1 MKDIKCKHIKINEK
15 MKKILMLFL
24 SVILAF
30 SAKGESNIFDA
41 QGIKYELSNDSLT
54 AKVVLVETSSYA
66 KKIVIP
72 EKVNGIYK
80 VTEIASSAFDACYEL
95 VSVTIPST
103 MKTIGDS
110 AFEDCK
116 KLYEVYDLSE
126 LTIDYGKSD
135 YGYVGCYA
143 KDIYYTTEGVTSKI
157 IEYEGFYF
165 YVNGEEIE
173 LLAYNGDD
181 KTITTP
187 ESYKGNKYKIANYAF
202 RGSGV
207 YNIVISEGATS
218 IGDYAFFHR
227 QSLQSVTLPNT
238 ITSIGMN
245 AFYQCSALREITI
258 PSSVT
263 SIGSQAF
270 GVCNSLSSVKILG
283 EIPPTLEGENTFLTD
298 GYLKIYVPY
307 KYLNDYKNNEFWR
320 QYSDIDIIMS
330 DTSSFE
336 VEGIT
341 YVLDKLTGEVWVVS
355 KGEDNKYT
363 GKVSIPS
370 QVTCDDDNKTY
381 SVTGI
386 YEGAFSGCTGL
397 TSVTI
402 PSSVTSIGDDAFWGC
417 TGLESVTIPS
427 SVTSIEER
435 AFLGCTKLTSVTI
448 PEGVTSIGIIAF
460 SGCTGLTSVT
470 IPSSVTS
477 IEERTFVDCK
487 SLTSVTIP
495 EGVTSIGYSAFS
507 GCTSLKSVT
516 IPSSV
521 TSIEEN
527 TFANCTNL
535 TSVTMLGETPPTM
548 GNNNVFGSTNAN
560 LTIYVLTEEMVET
573 YKKAN
578 SYWQSFTIKPL
589 TFEAEIGGLNYYF
602 DKRDNTAEIIGVNE
616 KLDNVVIPSQVTYEE
631 DDYVVK
637 KIRAGAFE
645 GCTNLS
651 SVELSSS
658 DISVEKD
665 VFDGIEGNI
674 LVYVPSG
681 SVNNYQDDIGNN
693 HTVVPNYIYV
703 YDDNNLCYRLFK
715 SSKSSTE
722 EIGIEAQLVES
733 IDGKLCS
740 GDVIIPKTVK
750 YEEPTTDGTVLS
762 KEYNVSK
769 IATKV
774 FANCKNLTSV
784 TIPESV
790 SVMEDSIFEGCTE
803 LKSVY
808 LLRST
813 PATLVNFGQGSNVT
827 FYVLSDEALTEYQNS
842 DSWKDLPLSVL
853 NAIRTNY
860 EWKLLKDNGLF
871 AKENEEIKTF
881 TIEDDIQLPFA
892 DTKVDVGANVTIDG
906 KGHNITL
913 ENPSVA
919 LFESIAESATVK
931 NIVVVTNSASPGGTS
946 GNIGSVTDDY
956 AAVFAVKNEGEIES
970 CAVELSYSVNVSAK
984 YFGSLVGKNSGTIN
998 NCYAVLNAS
1007 ISGAT
1012 NMGGLV
1018 GHMSGGELN
1027 NGYVYANSV
1036 IDNVKATV
1044 GEKGTD
1050 VTFNNLYYYF
1060 GGAEV
1065 EDAVGS
1071 EMMSKEGD
1079 NSYSSSTFIAK
1090 FSNTMKW
1097 KVSKVTE
1104 AWQGTPR
1111 LTFSEADGN
1120 ASIDDN
1126 TNEIVV
1132 DVVLSDKESV
1142 EDFAEAL
1149 QNNPDLYTTA
1159 IVTLNKD
1166 LEFDADVTSD
1176 MQRIGT
1182 TDVPFNG
1189 IFDGGGYS
1197 ITNMAVNA
1205 DTEGSGALFGELGDK
1220 AEVKNVHIADAEISV
1235 NEVKDTYIEDDTIY
1249 IGVFADK
1256 LKGTLS
1262 NVSFVGSVKVEESI
1276 MSDDKVVKVCF
1287 YSDAEET
1294 GEIDHAFIYLTG
1306 EEEQQSSSEG
1316 NKVCIVIKQHIG
1328 AGRRSGRTRKT
1339 CSNRKTQKA
1348 LVLNPDKDLD
1358 DEAQAEINSEYRE
1371 FTDEEFARG
1380 DVAHWLNYTQKGYTG
1395 EYSGEWTQG
1404 ELYPIL
1410 DLEKKNPLVKIVYVI
1425 DGEEMVDFQAPS
1437 YGNVGTDLKMSYSE
1451 KPDEIF
1457 VNGTEMLAS
1466 QIGLMETT
1474 MSIPTPTKDSD
1485 GMTVVKVELKYNKVA
1500 TGIREEMMNEPCVTS
1515 DGTVVRVS
1523 NASGERVRIVT
1534 VRGIEIYEG
1543 VATSEEMSVMLPQ
1556 SGIYIVTVGDVS
1568 KKVICR

>member
-1 MKDIKCKHIKINEK
+1 
-15 MKKILMLFL
+15 
-24 SVILAF
+24 
-30 SAKGESNIFDA
+30 
-41 QGIKYELSNDSLT
+41 
-54 AKVVLVETSSYA
+54 
-66 KKIVIP
+66 
-72 EKVNGIYK
+72 
-80 VTEIASSAFDACYEL
+80 
-95 VSVTIPST
+95 
-103 MKTIGDS
+103 
-110 AFEDCK
+110 
-116 KLYEVYDLSE
+116 
-126 LTIDYGKSD
+126 
-135 YGYVGCYA
+135 
-143 KDIYYTTEGVTSKI
+143 
-157 IEYEGFYF
+157 
-165 YVNGEEIE
+165 
-173 LLAYNGDD
+173 
-181 KTITTP
+181 
-187 ESYKGNKYKIANYAF
+187 
-202 RGSGV
+202 
-207 YNIVISEGATS
+207 
-218 IGDYAFFHR
+218 
-227 QSLQSVTLPNT
+227 
-238 ITSIGMN
+238 MN

-283 EIPPTLEGENTFLTD
+283 ETPPTLEGENTFLTD

-341 YVLDKLTGEVWVVS
+341 YVLDKLTKEVWVS
-355 KGEDNKYT
+355 KRKDDKKYT
-363 GKVSIPS
+363 GEVTIPS
-370 QVTCDDDNKTY
+370 QVTFDDDNTTY

-386 YEGAFSGCTGL
+386 YDEAFKECTGL

-402 PSSVTSIGDDAFWGC
+402 QEG
-417 TGLESVTIPS
+417 
-427 SVTSIEER
+427 VTSIEEL
-435 AFLGCTKLTSVTI
+435 AFFGCTGLTSVTI
-448 PEGVTSIGIIAF
+448 PEGVTSIGIKAF
-460 SGCTGLTSVT
+460 YECKGLTSVT

-477 IEERTFVDCK
+477 IEEN
-487 SLTSVTIP
+487 
-495 EGVTSIGYSAFS
+495 AFAD
-507 GCTSLKSVT
+507 CTS
-516 IPSSV
+516 
-521 TSIEEN
+521 
-527 TFANCTNL
+527 L
-535 TSVTMLGETPPTM
+535 TSVTMLGETPPTLEY
-548 GNNNVFGSTNAN
+548 NVFESTNTS

-578 SYWQSFTIKPL
+578 SYWQSFNIEPL
-589 TFEAEIGGLNYYF
+589 TFKKEIDGLKYYF

-616 KLDNVVIPSQVTYEE
+616 QLDNVVIPSQVTYEG
-631 DDYVVK
+631 DVYVVNR
-637 KIRAGAFE
+637 INAGAFE

-651 SVELSSS
+651 SVEISSS
-658 DISVEKD
+658 DISVEK

-681 SVNNYQDDIGNN
+681 SVNNYQKAIGDN
-693 HTVVPNYIYV
+693 HTVVPNYIYI
-703 YDDNNLCYRLFK
+703 YDDNNNLCYRLFK

-769 IATKV
+769 IATKA

-803 LKSVY
+803 LKNVY

-860 EWKLLKDNGLF
+860 EWKLLKDNRLF
-871 AKENEEIKTF
+871 ANEIGLIKTF

-956 AAVFAVKNEGEIES
+956 AAVFAVKNAGEIES
-970 CAVELSYSVNVSAK
+970 CAVELSCAVNVSAE
-984 YFGSLVGKNSGTIN
+984 YFGSLVGNNSGTIN
-998 NCYAVLNAS
+998 NCYAVLNNS
-1007 ISGAT
+1007 ISGAS

-1018 GHMSGGELN
+1018 GHMSGGGLT
-1027 NGYVYANSV
+1027 NGYVYTSSV
-1036 IDNVKATV
+1036 IENVKAIV
-1044 GEKGTD
+1044 GKTGTN

-1065 EDAVGS
+1065 EDAADS

-1097 KVSKVTE
+1097 KVSGVTE

-1120 ASIDDN
+1120 ASIDEN
-1126 TNEIVV
+1126 TNKIVV

-1149 QNNPDLYTTA
+1149 QNNSDLYTTA

-1189 IFDGGGYS
+1189 TFDGGGYS
-1197 ITNMAVNA
+1197 ITNMTVNA

-1294 GEIDHAFIYLTG
+1294 GKIDHAFIYLTG

-1457 VNGTEMLAS
+1457 VNGTKMLAS

-1556 SGIYIVTVGDVS
+1556 SGIYIVTVGDMS

>member
-1 MKDIKCKHIKINEK
+1 MKDIKCKHIKTNEK

-24 SVILAF
+24 SVIVAF
-30 SAKGESNIFDA
+30 SAKGVEQSDE
-41 QGIKYELSNDSLT
+41 QGIIYDLIIDNFGNAT
-54 AKVVLVETSSYA
+54 AKVVSVNSNYA

-72 EKVNGIYK
+72 EKVDVYT
-80 VTEIASSAFDACYEL
+80 VTEIESGVFSACYDL
-95 VSVTIPST
+95 VSVTIPKT
-103 MKTIGDS
+103 MKTIGYD
-110 AFEDCK
+110 AFNGCN
-116 KLYEVYDLSE
+116 KLYEVYDLRE
-126 LTIDYGKSD
+126 EKKQSD
-135 YGYVGCYA
+135 NSCLGSYA
-143 KDIYYTTEGVTSKI
+143 KDIYETEDEQSKI
-157 IEYEGFYF
+157 IKNGDFYF

-173 LLAYNGDD
+173 LLVYDGKSSN
-181 KTITTP
+181 ITTP
-187 ESYKGNKYKIANYAF
+187 ASYNGKKYKIANYAF
-202 RGSGV
+202 RGCGAT
-207 YNIVISEGATS
+207 NIVISEGATS
-218 IGDYAFFHR
+218 IGEHAFYHR

-238 ITSIGMN
+238 ITSIGKN
-245 AFYQCSALREITI
+245 AFYKCVALKEITI

-263 SIGSQAF
+263 SIGYQAF
-270 GVCNSLSSVKILG
+270 RECNGLSSVKILG
-283 EIPPTLEGENTFLTD
+283 ETPPTLDGEYKYTFYTD
-298 GYLKIYVPY
+298 GSTELKIYVPY
-307 KYLNDYKNNEFWR
+307 KCLNDYKTDESWSLYYDN
-320 QYSDIDIIMS
+320 IMS
-330 DTSSFE
+330 NTSSFE

-341 YVLDKLTGEVWVVS
+341 YVLDKLTKEVWVVS
-355 KGEDNKYT
+355 KEDKYT
-363 GKVSIPS
+363 GNVIIPS
-370 QVTCDDDNKTY
+370 QVTCVDDNTTY

-386 YEGAFSGCTGL
+386 YDEAFKECTGL

-402 PSSVTSIGDDAFWGC
+402 QEG
-417 TGLESVTIPS
+417 
-427 SVTSIEER
+427 VTSIEER
-435 AFLGCTKLTSVTI
+435 AFLGCTSLTSVTI

-460 SGCTGLTSVT
+460 S
-470 IPSSVTS
+470 
-477 IEERTFVDCK
+477 E
-487 SLTSVTIP
+487 
-495 EGVTSIGYSAFS
+495 
-507 GCTSLKSVT
+507 CTSLKSVT

-521 TSIEEN
+521 TSIEERA
-527 TFANCTNL
+527 FVGCTSL
-535 TSVTMLGETPPTM
+535 SSVTMLGETPPTL
-548 GNNNVFGSTNAN
+548 GYNVFGSTNAD
-560 LTIYVLTEEMVET
+560 LTFYVLTEEMVNT
-573 YKKAN
+573 YKAN
-578 SYWQSFTIKPL
+578 SSWQSFTIKPL
-589 TFEAEIGGLNYYF
+589 TFKKEIDDLNYYF
-602 DKRDNTAEIIGVNE
+602 DKRDMTAEMIGVNE
-616 KLDNVVIPSQVTYEE
+616 QLDNVVIPSQVTYDG

-637 KIRAGAFE
+637 KISAEAFK

-658 DISVEKD
+658 DISVEK
-665 VFDGIEGNI
+665 VFEGIEGNI

-681 SVNNYQDDIGNN
+681 SVGNYQKAIGDN
-693 HTVVPNYIYV
+693 HTVVPNYIY
-703 YDDNNLCYRLFK
+703 DDNNLYYRLFK
-715 SSKSSTE
+715 SSTGE
-722 EIGIEAQLVES
+722 IEAQLVKS
-733 IDGKLCS
+733 IDDKLYS

-750 YEEPTTDGTVLS
+750 YEESTTDGTVTS
-762 KEYNVSK
+762 KEYTVSK
-769 IATKV
+769 IATNA
-774 FANCKNLTSV
+774 FANCENLTSV

-790 SVMEDSIFEGCTE
+790 SVMGDNIFEGCTE

-813 PATLVNFGQGSNVT
+813 PATLGNFGQGSNVT
-827 FYVLSDEALTEYQNS
+827 FYVLSDEALTEYQKS

-860 EWKLLKDNGLF
+860 EWKLLKDNRLF
-871 AKENEEIKTF
+871 ANENEVIKTF
-881 TIEDDIQLPFA
+881 TIEDDIQLSFD

-931 NIVVVTNSASPGGTS
+931 NIVVVTNSVSPGGGTS
-946 GNIGSVTDDY
+946 GNIGSVTDSY

-970 CAVELSYSVNVSAK
+970 CAVELSCSVNVSAG

-1012 NMGGLV
+1012 NTNMGGLV
-1018 GHMSGGELN
+1018 GYMSGGGLT
-1027 NGYVYANSV
+1027 NGYVYANSL

-1044 GEKGTD
+1044 GETGTN

-1065 EDAVGS
+1065 EDAVRS

-1097 KVSKVTE
+1097 KVSGVTE

-1120 ASIDDN
+1120 ASIDEN

-1132 DVVLSDKESV
+1132 DVELSDKESV

-1159 IVTLNKD
+1159 IVKLNKD
-1166 LEFDADVTSD
+1166 LEFDADAISD

-1189 IFDGGGYS
+1189 TFDGGGYS

-1235 NEVKDTYIEDDTIY
+1235 NEVKDTYIEDDTVY

-1294 GEIDHAFIYLTG
+1294 GVIDHAFIYLTG

-1358 DEAQAEINSEYRE
+1358 DKAQAEINSEYRE

-1410 DLEKKNPLVKIVYVI
+1410 DLEMKNPLVKIVYVI

-1457 VNGTEMLAS
+1457 VNGSKMLAS

-1500 TGIREEMMNEPCVTS
+1500 TGISEEMMNEPCVTS

>member
-1 MKDIKCKHIKINEK
+1 MIHP
-15 MKKILMLFL
+15 LFTT
-24 SVILAF
+24 A
-30 SAKGESNIFDA
+30 D
-41 QGIKYELSNDSLT
+41 GI
-54 AKVVLVETSSYA
+54 A
-66 KKIVIP
+66 
-72 EKVNGIYK
+72 
-80 VTEIASSAFDACYEL
+80 
-95 VSVTIPST
+95 
-103 MKTIGDS
+103 
-110 AFEDCK
+110 
-116 KLYEVYDLSE
+116 
-126 LTIDYGKSD
+126 
-135 YGYVGCYA
+135 
-143 KDIYYTTEGVTSKI
+143 
-157 IEYEGFYF
+157 
-165 YVNGEEIE
+165 
-173 LLAYNGDD
+173 
-181 KTITTP
+181 
-187 ESYKGNKYKIANYAF
+187 
-202 RGSGV
+202 
-207 YNIVISEGATS
+207 
-218 IGDYAFFHR
+218 
-227 QSLQSVTLPNT
+227 
-238 ITSIGMN
+238 
-245 AFYQCSALREITI
+245 
-258 PSSVT
+258 
-263 SIGSQAF
+263 
-270 GVCNSLSSVKILG
+270 
-283 EIPPTLEGENTFLTD
+283 
-298 GYLKIYVPY
+298 
-307 KYLNDYKNNEFWR
+307 
-320 QYSDIDIIMS
+320 
-330 DTSSFE
+330 
-336 VEGIT
+336 
-341 YVLDKLTGEVWVVS
+341 YVLDKLTEEVWVVS

-370 QVTCDDDNKTY
+370 QVTCVDDNKTY

-402 PSSVTSIGDDAFWGC
+402 QEGVTSIGDDAFFGC

-427 SVTSIEER
+427 SVTSIEDR
-435 AFLGCTKLTSVTI
+435 AFFGCTGLTSVTI
-448 PEGVTSIGIIAF
+448 PEGVTSIGNKAF
-460 SGCTGLTSVT
+460 YGCTGLS
-470 IPSSVTS
+470 
-477 IEERTFVDCK
+477 
-487 SLTSVTIP
+487 
-495 EGVTSIGYSAFS
+495 
-507 GCTSLKSVT
+507 SVT

-527 TFANCTNL
+527 AFADCTNL

-578 SYWQSFTIKPL
+578 SYWQSFNIESL
-589 TFEAEIGGLNYYF
+589 TFETEIDGLKYYL

-616 KLDNVVIPSQVTYEE
+616 QLDNVVIPSQVTYEG

-637 KIRAGAFE
+637 KIRAGAFKE
-645 GCTNLS
+645 CTNLS
-651 SVELSSS
+651 SVEISSS

-681 SVNNYQDDIGNN
+681 SVNNYQKAIGDN
-693 HTVVPNYIYV
+693 HTVVPNYIYN
-703 YDDNNLCYRLFK
+703 DNNLYYRLFK

-722 EIGIEAQLVES
+722 EIDIEAQLVES
-733 IDGKLCS
+733 IDGKSCS

-769 IATKV
+769 IATKA
-774 FANCKNLTSV
+774 FADCKNLTSV

-803 LKSVY
+803 LKNVY

-860 EWKLLKDNGLF
+860 EWKLLKDNRLF
-871 AKENEEIKTF
+871 ANEIGLIKTF

-931 NIVVVTNSASPGGTS
+931 NIVVVTNSASPGGGTS
-946 GNIGSVTDDY
+946 GSIGSEKDTY
-956 AAVFAVKNEGEIES
+956 AAVFAVQNAGEIES
-970 CAVELSYSVNVSAK
+970 CAVELSCAVNVSAE

-998 NCYAVLNAS
+998 NCYAVLNGS

-1018 GHMSGGELN
+1018 GYMSGGKLT
-1027 NGYVYANSV
+1027 NGYVYANSD
-1036 IDNVKATV
+1036 IDNVKAIV
-1044 GEKGTD
+1044 GETGTN
-1050 VTFNNLYYYF
+1050 VTEASFNNLYYYF
-1060 GGAEV
+1060 GGTEV
-1065 EDAVGS
+1065 DGAFGS
-1071 EMMSKEGD
+1071 KMSNEGD
-1079 NSYSSSTFIAK
+1079 NSYSSSTFITK

-1097 KVSKVTE
+1097 KVSGVTE

-1149 QNNPDLYTTA
+1149 QNNPNLYTTA

-1166 LEFDADVTSD
+1166 LEFDADATSD

-1182 TDVPFNG
+1182 TDFPFNG

-1197 ITNMAVNA
+1197 ITNMTVNA
-1205 DTEGSGALFGELGDK
+1205 DTEGSGALFGELGDE

-1474 MSIPTPTKDSD
+1474 MSIPTPTPDSD
-1485 GMTVVKVELKYNKVA
+1485 GMTVVKVVLKYNKVA

-1543 VATSEEMSVMLPQ
+1543 EATSEEMSVMLPQ
-1556 SGIYIVTVGDVS
+1556 SGIYIVTVGDMS